1 MAILK
6 NPKHESFVQAI
17 VKGESATG
25 AYKSAGYMAKGNAA
39 EASASRLLRDVKVQ
53 ARIAEIQ
60 NRGAERA
67 AVTLESLIQE
77 ASDIQAKALTAGQF
91 GPAVTAL
98 TAKAKLAGLWI
109 EKRENTNR
117 NIDASRLSDADLA
130 EIATGGGGED
140 AADASERP
148 AVTH

>member
-1 MAILK
+1 MAVLK
-6 NPKHESFVQAI
+6 NSKWERFAQELA
-17 VKGESATG
+17 KGKTADE
-25 AYKSAGYMAKGNAA
+25 AYEAAGYAANRGNAA
-39 EASASRLLRDVKVQ
+39 RLKANESILK
-53 ARIAEIQ
+53 RIGELQ
-60 NRGAERA
+60 QRGAERA
-67 AVTLESLIQE
+67 TVTLESLIQE
-77 ASDIQAKALTAGQF
+77 AADIQTKALTAGQF

-117 NIDASRLSDADLA
+117 TIDASRLSDADLA

-140 AADASERP
+140 VADASERP